1 MLNYI
6 KAELYRNFNR
16 LYYWSFVIIISG
28 LGLSLNILMKAT
40 SVNANMDLS
49 ELMYIGIKSIN
60 LPLFLV
66 LMMIDIV
73 TSEENKNLTL
83 KNAVSFGIPRNRIVL
98 SKIIATVVLS
108 IIAAFIILTVFL
120 GSGAMLFGLGK
131 DFSIDIVKD
140 FSLRLLVALPLWI
153 GGISVGTFLGIVFK
167 NNTMSSFVYFG
178 VFSMTGNIIS
188 LLSLIVYPKLMNIN
202 KFLITTNLSNI
213 KADTVASNTL
223 GFAALVGIGFTV
235 VFTILS
241 MLYFN
246 KKEIK

>member
-16 LYYWSFVIIISG
+16 VYYWSFVIIISG

-40 SVNANMDLS
+40 SVNVNMNLS
-49 ELMYIGIKSIN
+49 ELMYMGIQSIS

-66 LMMIDIV
+66 LMMVDII

-83 KNAVSFGIPRNRIVL
+83 KNAISFGISRNRIVL
-98 SKIIATVVLS
+98 SKIVATVVLS

-153 GGISVGTFLGIVFK
+153 AGISIGTFLGIVFK
-167 NNTMSSFVYFG
+167 NNTMSSFIYVG
-178 VFSMTGNIIS
+178 VFSMTGNIIG
-188 LLSLIVYPKLMNIN
+188 LLSLIVSPKLMNIN

-213 KADTVASNTL
+213 KADTVAGKTL